1 MKRFFRKI
9 LPVPV
14 WNFLRRAKRAFRIF
28 QRGAKVFLHMP
39 LKKKHSKIVMGFHV
53 TEHCNLNCAG
63 CDNFSPLA
71 EPEFIDVSEFR
82 RDIERMAFL
91 FHNECERISL
101 LGGEPLLHPE
111 LPEIIEIARKNFPVG
126 KIRLLTNGTL
136 LSRQEAR
143 FWEACRDNDIVIA
156 MTHYPINVD
165 IEKIM
170 SLVKKFGVKIEY
182 SEMTKD
188 EFLKEPVDLSG
199 KGDFRKNFAACTRAN
214 YCVMLGHGRLY
225 TCTFASN
232 IHHFSRK
239 FGKNIPVT
247 EADYIDIYKVNDP
260 EQILRR
266 LAEPIPLC
274 RFCDIIHIKPVKWRV
289 SEKDISEW
297 V

>member
-1 MKRFFRKI
+1 
-9 LPVPV
+9 
-14 WNFLRRAKRAFRIF
+14 
-28 QRGAKVFLHMP
+28 MP
-39 LKKKHSKIVMGFHV
+39 LTKKRSKIVMGFHV

-101 LGGEPLLHPE
+101 LGGEPLLHPQLTE
-111 LPEIIEIARKNFPVG
+111 LIEIARKNFPVG
-126 KIRLLTNGTL
+126 MIDIITNGTL
-136 LSRQEAR
+136 LSRQEAK
-143 FWEACRDNDIVIA
+143 FWETCRDNDIAIA
-156 MTHYPINVD
+156 MTHYPISID

-170 SLVKKFGVKIEY
+170 STAEKFGVKINY
-182 SEMTKD
+182 SALAKD
-188 EFLKEPVDLSG
+188 EFFKEPINLSG
-199 KGDFRKNFAACTRAN
+199 SGNIRNNFAACTRGN
-214 YCVMLGHGRLY
+214 DCVMLGHGRLY
-225 TCTFASN
+225 ACTFASN
-232 IHHFSRK
+232 VHHFNKK

-260 EQILRR
+260 EEILRR

-274 RFCDIIHIKPVKWRV
+274 RFCDMNIKFVKWRV